1 MRHVLTQLPA
11 TVSTQLPP
19 LSKNALKKRKRAE
32 LAKERRRM
40 QREARKQRRK
50 ERKDAGLPV
59 SSRKRKRVPEI
70 PKEYWATAPVV
81 VFDLDFD
88 ADMTERVS

>member
-1 MRHVLTQLPA
+1 
-11 TVSTQLPP
+11 
-19 LSKNALKKRKRAE
+19 
-32 LAKERRRM
+32 M